1 MTVSIV
7 VRAVVEGKRLN
18 LSPNKPR
25 RRARA
30 ERSTCVGSHHAA
42 TQVPIGDNAFQ

>member
-18 LSPNKPR
+18 LSPKQ
-25 RRARA
+25 AKAKGRA